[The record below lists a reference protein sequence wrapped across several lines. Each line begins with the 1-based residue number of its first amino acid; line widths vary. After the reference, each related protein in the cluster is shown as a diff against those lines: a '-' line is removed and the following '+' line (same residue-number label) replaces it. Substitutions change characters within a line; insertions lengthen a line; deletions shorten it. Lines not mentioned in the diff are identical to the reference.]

1 MPPYILLQR
10 AELVLRTQASDS
22 MSTRVA
28 CANGEAYARLHD
40 LGTAQGLLLSLLCAY
55 RTCGRSFLLYL
66 SLRNGT
72 EINLPAFCVT
82 RTSEGQKTAPYNN
95 PLQHLSPTNGVVAA
109 TILFS
114 SVGLAATVA
123 ASRVSSCLFVPSPLA
138 RLFSPWHPQ
147 FTQARSRAVKSSAQ
161 GPFGSFVILRQS

>member
-1 MPPYILLQR
+1 MTVPPYILLQR

-114 SVGLAATVA
+114 SVGLAATLP
-123 ASRVSSCLFVPSPLA
+123 RVGCPLA
-138 RLFSPWHPQ
+138 FLFRLLSPG
-147 FTQARSRAVKSSAQ
+147 SSAP
-161 GPFGSFVILRQS
+161 GIHSSLKPAPAL